1 MIISELSNKT
11 VFCSN
16 GLLPL
21 LPNNYLNFQNI
32 FLFLGPTFLIMH
44 IMKTK
49 FLFQLL
55 VITLFQVSLPAFAS
69 TQDNWER
76 IKLRD
81 KIRVESRS
89 TPVLPIA
96 IIDNSLLSIDL
107 LSPVSNVT
115 IIVKNAETDEIVY
128 SSTECDV
135 EKIEINLSG
144 EDMGKYTLDIELPDS
159 SFTGDF
165 EL

>member
-1 MIISELSNKT
+1 MKAK
-11 VFCSN
+11 FFF
-16 GLLPL
+16 LLL
-21 LPNNYLNFQNI
+21 LTI
-32 FLFLGPTFLIMH
+32 
-44 IMKTK
+44 
-49 FLFQLL
+49 
-55 VITLFQVSLPAFAS
+55 LFQVNMPSSAREMKSARRIALS
-69 TQDNWER
+69 TTT
-76 IKLRD
+76 K
-81 KIRVESRS
+81 VEHRS

-107 LSPVSNVT
+107 LSPVSNVI

-144 EDMGKYTLDIELPDS
+144 ENMGKYTLDIELPDS

>member
-1 MIISELSNKT
+1 MKARILLVLLMTVLLQVVNTSSFAREMKSLSRIELRNKT
-11 VFCSN
+11 
-16 GLLPL
+16 
-21 LPNNYLNFQNI
+21 
-32 FLFLGPTFLIMH
+32 
-44 IMKTK
+44 K
-49 FLFQLL
+49 
-55 VITLFQVSLPAFAS
+55 
-69 TQDNWER
+69 
-76 IKLRD
+76 
-81 KIRVESRS
+81 VEHRS

-96 IIDNSLLSIDL
+96 TVDNSLLLSIDL

-144 EDMGKYTLDIELPDS
+144 ENMGKYTLDIELPDS

>member
-1 MIISELSNKT
+1 MKARILLVLLMTVLLQVVNTSSFAREMKSLSRIELRNKT
-11 VFCSN
+11 
-16 GLLPL
+16 
-21 LPNNYLNFQNI
+21 
-32 FLFLGPTFLIMH
+32 
-44 IMKTK
+44 K
-49 FLFQLL
+49 
-55 VITLFQVSLPAFAS
+55 
-69 TQDNWER
+69 
-76 IKLRD
+76 
-81 KIRVESRS
+81 VEHRS

-107 LSPVSNVT
+107 LSPVSTVT

-144 EDMGKYTLDIELPDS
+144 ENMGKYTLDIELPDS

>member
-1 MIISELSNKT
+1 MKARILLVLLMTVLLQVVNTSSFAREMKSLSRIELRNKT
-11 VFCSN
+11 
-16 GLLPL
+16 
-21 LPNNYLNFQNI
+21 
-32 FLFLGPTFLIMH
+32 
-44 IMKTK
+44 K
-49 FLFQLL
+49 
-55 VITLFQVSLPAFAS
+55 
-69 TQDNWER
+69 
-76 IKLRD
+76 
-81 KIRVESRS
+81 VEHRS

-107 LSPVSNVT
+107 LSPVSTVT

-135 EKIEINLSG
+135 EKIDINLSG

>member
-1 MIISELSNKT
+1 MT
-11 VFCSN
+11 
-16 GLLPL
+16 
-21 LPNNYLNFQNI
+21 
-32 FLFLGPTFLIMH
+32 
-44 IMKTK
+44 
-49 FLFQLL
+49 
-55 VITLFQVSLPAFAS
+55 SLR
-69 TQDNWER
+69 Q
-76 IKLRD
+76 IKLRN
-81 KIRVESRS
+81 KTEVEHRS

-96 IIDNSLLSIDL
+96 TVDNSLLLSIDL

>member
-1 MIISELSNKT
+1 MPSSAREMKSARRIALST
-11 VFCSN
+11 
-16 GLLPL
+16 
-21 LPNNYLNFQNI
+21 
-32 FLFLGPTFLIMH
+32 T
-44 IMKTK
+44 TK
-49 FLFQLL
+49 
-55 VITLFQVSLPAFAS
+55 
-69 TQDNWER
+69 
-76 IKLRD
+76 
-81 KIRVESRS
+81 VEHRS

-144 EDMGKYTLDIELPDS
+144 ENMGKYTLDIELPDS

>member
-1 MIISELSNKT
+1 MKAKF
-11 VFCSN
+11 VFF
-16 GLLPL
+16 LLFAIL
-21 LPNNYLNFQNI
+21 CQTNMSSYAREM
-32 FLFLGPTFLIMH
+32 T
-44 IMKTK
+44 
-49 FLFQLL
+49 
-55 VITLFQVSLPAFAS
+55 SLR
-69 TQDNWER
+69 Q
-76 IKLRD
+76 IKLRN
-81 KIRVESRS
+81 KTKAEHRS

-96 IIDNSLLSIDL
+96 TVDNSLLSIDL

-144 EDMGKYTLDIELPDS
+144 ENMGKYTLDIELPDS

>member
-1 MIISELSNKT
+1 MKARILLVLLMTVLLQVVNTSSFAREMKSLSRIELRNKT
-11 VFCSN
+11 
-16 GLLPL
+16 
-21 LPNNYLNFQNI
+21 
-32 FLFLGPTFLIMH
+32 
-44 IMKTK
+44 K
-49 FLFQLL
+49 
-55 VITLFQVSLPAFAS
+55 
-69 TQDNWER
+69 
-76 IKLRD
+76 
-81 KIRVESRS
+81 VEHRS

-144 EDMGKYTLDIELPDS
+144 ENMGKYTLDIELPDS

>member
-1 MIISELSNKT
+1 MT
-11 VFCSN
+11 
-16 GLLPL
+16 
-21 LPNNYLNFQNI
+21 
-32 FLFLGPTFLIMH
+32 
-44 IMKTK
+44 
-49 FLFQLL
+49 
-55 VITLFQVSLPAFAS
+55 SLR
-69 TQDNWER
+69 Q
-76 IKLRD
+76 IKLRN
-81 KIRVESRS
+81 KTEVEHRS
-89 TPVLPIA
+89 TPVAPIA
-96 IIDNSLLSIDL
+96 TVDNSLLSIDL

-144 EDMGKYTLDIELPDS
+144 ENMGKYTLDIELPDS